1 MAKSK
6 SAYSEPTKLGK
17 EDHHIIVV
25 WVDNEAGVLARVIG
39 LFSGR
44 GYNIESLAVAEI
56 DKKKHLS
63 RITIVTKGT
72 PQVIQ
77 QIKLQLGKL
86 VPVHKV
92 ADFLRNDPDI
102 LFRELALFKLAGTSS
117 KLDKAKKVC
126 KKYNGIVLDK
136 TKKSLVIQVTALR
149 REIDKLTLT
158 LKPLGLIS
166 ASRTGAVAI
175 TPVKVMMANLPT
187 SDPSNAGQLWNSS
200 GTLKVS
206 AG

>member
-1 MAKSK
+1 MPKSK
-6 SAYSEPTKLGK
+6 SAYSEPTKFGK

-25 WVDNEAGVLARVIG
+25 WVDNEAGALARVIG

-72 PQVIQ
+72 PEVIQ

-92 ADFLRNDPDI
+92 ANFYRNDPKI
-102 LFRELALFKLAGTSS
+102 LFRELALFKVVGTSK
-117 KLDKAKKVC
+117 KLDKAKKIC
-126 KKYNGIVLDK
+126 KKYNFLILDK
-136 TKKSLVIQVTALR
+136 TNKSFVMQVTALR
-149 REIDKLTLT
+149 REIDKLTEV

-166 ASRTGAVAI
+166 VSRTGAVAMTKGKEI
-175 TPVKVMMANLPT
+175 FIN
-187 SDPSNAGQLWNSS
+187 N
-200 GTLKVS
+200 
-206 AG
+206 